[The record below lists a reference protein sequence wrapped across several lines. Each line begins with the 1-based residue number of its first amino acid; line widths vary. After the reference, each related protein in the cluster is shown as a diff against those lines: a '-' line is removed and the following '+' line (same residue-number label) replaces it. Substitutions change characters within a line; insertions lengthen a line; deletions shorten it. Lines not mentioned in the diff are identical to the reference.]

1 MANKKV
7 YTFGYVKTVC
17 GKITITATDDDTAS
31 SDAYETLEKLR
42 VLEEHNATD
51 TPQEIEVGLLD
62 LKDVEDANASDHS
75 DEN

>member
-1 MANKKV
+1 MAKKKV

-31 SDAYETLEKLR
+31 HDAYETLEKLR
-42 VLEEHNATD
+42 VIEEHNATD

-62 LKDVEDANASDHS
+62 LKEVEDANAPDRTE
-75 DEN
+75 D